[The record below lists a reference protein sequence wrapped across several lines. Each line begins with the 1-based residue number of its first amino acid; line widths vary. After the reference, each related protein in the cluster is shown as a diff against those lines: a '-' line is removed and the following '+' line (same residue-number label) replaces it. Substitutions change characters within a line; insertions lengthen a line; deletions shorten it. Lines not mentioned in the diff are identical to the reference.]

1 LPSTGDAPQAK
12 YDGYVDAFGL
22 KLNPG
27 NPGLAG
33 VDSFTYLGSDGV
45 QVAYGVDFDS
55 KGNVYLTGS
64 TSGPIL
70 AAIGG
75 PANTSITG
83 NVDAFLVGYEAGS
96 IEPNKG
102 ATTTSGVP
110 RRFPWR
116 IPPHR

>member
-1 LPSTGDAPQAK
+1 LT
-12 YDGYVDAFGL
+12 
-22 KLNPG
+22 PG

-75 PANTSITG
+75 PASTSITG
-83 NVDAFLVGYEAGS
+83 NVDAFLVGYAAGS
-96 IEPNKG
+96 VEPNKG
-102 ATTTSGVP
+102 ATITFGVP
-110 RRFPWR
+110 RRLPWR
-116 IPPHR
+116 ISPHR